1 LTVYQCVTDGHT
13 ATAYDMVALHCMAKI
28 HRVRQTEQV
37 NIAIFSCGHFQK
49 PSKMQIHPES
59 SFSVTAMLCCQ

>member
-1 LTVYQCVTDGHT
+1 
-13 ATAYDMVALHCMAKI
+13 MAKI
-28 HRVRQTEQV
+28 HSVRQTEQV